1 MEEPKLTETR
11 DEYTYEELDGN
22 IEKCLTVI
30 IEKLKK
36 GQMSVMIGAG
46 FSKNANPAYPSW
58 PQLMISAYKELY
70 PDKYELHATKIREKI
85 EKNSGLEID
94 QDKEQ
99 PVKIIEEIQEELK
112 QVISNAIT
120 NPSGF
125 AQKYIDMK
133 GRREDLDIY
142 IEDALV
148 PIESSETN
156 SLELHEKL
164 LSLNW
169 NDIIT
174 TNWDT
179 LLERANSNG
188 YYEVVKS
195 AKRLKVRN
203 RRRIIK
209 INGSLRSDEEKRQ
222 RKYSFDDSFNYLYV
236 ITEDDFNNYHIEHP
250 DFSNFMKVKML
261 QDAFCLIGFSG
272 NDPNFRY
279 WIKELK
285 RTMTKGGNTEEP
297 NPIFFIDTST
307 GYPDPATL
315 QYYKNNYIVRISLD
329 ESVKY
334 IKGSLNK
341 IETMISDLSMQEIE
355 NKISEKFLILFK
367 YMQNVNSSSEKSP
380 VINQNKYNNIL
391 KVIAYKDINIST
403 DINDTTAI
411 NTLPVFYFNNLYY
424 SEYIITYMRNTLR
437 DTDAWTENEYLAVY
451 NLCVSNYYTISNIY
465 EPNILKKITENY
477 NKKILPEKKVFSF
490 LQQILKSDRHN
501 DEQNTKLNNYSKS
514 LSKIDEYKNMLTY
527 EKALRLYEDFE
538 YEELQSLLNEWKPEN
553 DKHVDALSVLKK
565 LRLVLAF
572 DNIMFLQSKKE
583 DVKNLLDAA
592 EKAAL
597 EDADK
602 QILLFI
608 KDCRRRILSIID
620 YLEPNDI
627 INKEISEL
635 IAQGYKLSDEYIK
648 ELLAKPSNNSL
659 KPNED
664 VRYSRTLIQY
674 PDPKK
679 TFPAVFRIFNFIEYT
694 GIPAYFCLEKT
705 QLLKLVQD
713 NKDNQYCLFQ
723 LFLKSI
729 PFFGNSASEDTLRT
743 IVPSI
748 LRYMEIKMLTFLY
761 DGVFKIIKYKIDK
774 IINPTVYVYIMTE
787 IIKRIPQ
794 SEYTDYIS
802 YIIRK
807 IEEKNNIVI
816 SCIIRG
822 EMWGWKKPFFE
833 ILKRIDSFAD
843 YKKILIWIMEE
854 FLKDCKELSRSNSYG
869 YEQSEFF
876 SYYIALITDSKFTD
890 EKKEFFASEKGKQ
903 LIDEDM
909 QYTKK
914 LALYAYDYMKEG
926 IQKELIAYFE
936 EHYTIRIDPYFI
948 TKLKTDK
955 LKNRC
960 LNLIKE
966 YDVQVYSSL
975 DYSLLHLVKA
985 LNTSQL
991 LNDEDKKTI
1000 CRYIADKYKIL
1011 QKNIDY
1017 FKHDPYMH
1025 YTNLQNEFFLI
1036 IAEILTKKQLQKD
1049 IEFNKIYTELEKIY
1063 KAEKSESLEFKWL
1076 YTDDLQK
1083 FKQYFLETLSCF
1095 SYLHLEKQYLPI
1107 INICLSKIIVQNS
1120 AEFEAVLEQFINVYK
1135 GKYGDGVFENE
1146 TTTGILIQILTKF
1159 RIEIP
1164 FCYDDLFIKA
1174 QMQRLAKYMEAV
1186 NIKDEVIDYWLNED
1200 ISTSQ

>member
-1 MEEPKLTETR
+1 MEEPKLIDTKHEFS
-11 DEYTYEELDGN
+11 YEKLDGN
-22 IEKCLTVI
+22 ITNCLTAI

-46 FSKNANPAYPSW
+46 FSKNANPAYPNW
-58 PQLMISAYKELY
+58 EELLVPAYC
-70 PDKYELHATKIREKI
+70 ELHSICESTLSKDKRKKI
-85 EKNSGLEID
+85 EQEIS
-94 QDKEQ
+94 K
-99 PVKIIEEIQEELK
+99 
-112 QVISNAIT
+112 
-120 NPSGF
+120 NPSKI
-125 AQKYIDMK
+125 AQEYIDMK

-142 IEDALV
+142 IEKILSMID
-148 PIESSETN
+148 N
-156 SLELHEKL
+156 SLVTNLTTHRSL
-164 LSLNW
+164 LKINW

-179 LLERANSNG
+179 LLEKGFSNE
-188 YYEVVKS
+188 YIIIKK
-195 AKRLKVRN
+195 AKELKYQN
-203 RRRIIK
+203 KKRIIK
-209 INGSLRSDEEKRQ
+209 INGSLRTSEEQEKRI
-222 RKYSFDDSFNYLYV
+222 YNFDDCFDYLYV
-236 ITEDDFNNYHIEHP
+236 ITEDDFNTYHSKHS
-250 DFSNFMKVKML
+250 DFSNFMKVKIL
-261 QDAFCLIGFSG
+261 QDSFCLIGFSG

-307 GYPDPATL
+307 EYPDPATL

-341 IETMISDLSMQEIE
+341 IETTISDLSMQEIE

-380 VINQNKYNNIL
+380 VINHNKYNNIL

-451 NLCVSNYYTISNIY
+451 NLCISNYYTISNIY

-538 YEELQSLLNEWKPEN
+538 YEGLQSLLNEWKPEN
-553 DKHVDALSVLKK
+553 DKHIDALSVLKK
-565 LRLVLAF
+565 LRLLLAF

-635 IAQGYKLSDEYIK
+635 IAQGYKLPDEYIK

-774 IINPTVYVYIMTE
+774 IIINPTVYVYIMTE

-794 SEYTDYIS
+794 SEYTDYIP

-854 FLKDCKELSRSNSYG
+854 FLKDCKELSRSHSYSYG
-869 YEQSEFF
+869 QSEFL
-876 SYYIALITDSKFTD
+876 SYYIALITDGKFTD
-890 EKKEFFASEKGKQ
+890 EKKEFFTSERGKQ
-903 LIDEDM
+903 LIAEDTR
-909 QYTKK
+909 YTKK
-914 LALYAYDYMKEG
+914 LALYAYDYMEEC
-926 IQKELIAYFE
+926 IQKKLISYFE

-948 TKLKTDK
+948 TKLKSDK
-955 LKNRC
+955 IKDKC
-960 LNLIKE
+960 LDLIKQ
-966 YDVQVYSSL
+966 YDVKAYSSL
-975 DYSLLHLVKA
+975 DYSLLRLIKA
-985 LNTSQL
+985 LSYSNL
-991 LNDEDKKTI
+991 LDDADKKTI
-1000 CRYIADKYKIL
+1000 CTCIADKYKIL
-1011 QKNIDY
+1011 QENIDY
-1017 FKHDPYMH
+1017 FKHDPFKRH
-1025 YTNLQNEFFLI
+1025 IDLQNDFFLI
-1036 IAEILTKKQLQKD
+1036 ISEILTKEQLQKD
-1049 IEFNKIYTELEKIY
+1049 TELNTIYTELETVY
-1063 KAEKSESLEFKWL
+1063 KEQNAYLLSTEWL
-1076 YTDDLQK
+1076 YADDLQK
-1083 FKQYFLETLSCF
+1083 FKQAFLESISCF
-1095 SYLHLEKQYLPI
+1095 SYLHLEQQYLPI
-1107 INICLSKIIVQNS
+1107 INICLSKIIVQDS

-1135 GKYGDGVFENE
+1135 AKYGDGVFENDA
-1146 TTTGILIQILTKF
+1146 TTIILIQILRKF
-1159 RIEIP
+1159 KTEIP
-1164 FCYDDLFIKA
+1164 FCYDDLFIKV
-1174 QMQRLAKYMEAV
+1174 QMRKLVKYMKSA
-1186 NIKDEVIDYWLNED
+1186 NIENEVIDYWLDER
-1200 ISTSQ
+1200 

>member
-1 MEEPKLTETR
+1 MEDQKLIDTIHEF
-11 DEYTYEELDGN
+11 TYEKLDGN
-22 IEKCLTVI
+22 IANCLNAI
-30 IEKLKK
+30 IEKLKN
-36 GQMSVMIGAG
+36 GQMSAMIGAG
-46 FSKNANPAYPSW
+46 FSKNANSAYPDWS
-58 PQLMISAYKELY
+58 QLMVDAYKELY
-70 PDKYELHATKIREKI
+70 PEKYESHEAKIRE
-85 EKNSGLEID
+85 EIIKKEGETD
-94 QDKEQ
+94 KDKEQ
-99 PVKIIEEIQEELK
+99 QEKIIQEKLRP
-112 QVISNAIT
+112 VISGIIRD
-120 NPSGF
+120 PSNL
-125 AQKYIDMK
+125 AQEYIDMK

-142 IEDALV
+142 IENALV
-148 PIESSETN
+148 VIEDNETN
-156 SLELHEKL
+156 NLTLHEKL

-179 LLERANSNG
+179 LLEQANRNSS
-188 YYEVVKS
+188 YAVVTS
-195 AKRLKVRN
+195 AKKLRIRN
-203 RRRIIK
+203 CQRIIK
-209 INGSLRSDEEKRQ
+209 INGSLRSNEEKNK
-222 RKYSFDDSFNYLYV
+222 RKYSFDDCFDYLYV
-236 ITEDDFNNYHIEHP
+236 ITEDDFNTYHSKHP

-261 QDAFCLIGFSG
+261 QDSFCLIGFSG
-272 NDPNFRY
+272 SDPNFKY
-279 WIKELK
+279 WVKELK

-307 GYPDPATL
+307 EAPEPATL
-315 QYYKNNYIVRISLD
+315 QYYKNNYIVRMSLD
-329 ESVKY
+329 ESVNY
-334 IKGSLNK
+334 IKGNPNK
-341 IETMISDLSMQEIE
+341 IKTTILDENYYTSSTEEIGRG
-355 NKISEKFLILFK
+355 ISEKLLLLFK
-367 YMQNVNSSSEKSP
+367 YISRNTDRNETALIIAPS
-380 VINQNKYNNIL
+380 KYNDIL
-391 KVIAYKDINIST
+391 KAIAYKDINIST
-403 DINDTTAI
+403 DINDATAI

-437 DTDAWTENEYLAVY
+437 DIDAWTENEYPAVY

-465 EPNILKKITENY
+465 EPNILKKIIENY
-477 NKKILPEKKVFSF
+477 NKKILPEKKACSF

-501 DEQNTKLNNYSKS
+501 DEQNTKLNNYSKR

-553 DKHVDALSVLKK
+553 DKHIDALSVLKK
-565 LRLVLAF
+565 LGLLLAF
-572 DNIMFLQSKKE
+572 DNIMFLQSKKDE
-583 DVKNLLDAA
+583 LKRLFDTAEQTALKDAN
-592 EKAAL
+592 
-597 EDADK
+597 K

-608 KDCRRRILSIID
+608 KDCRRHILSVID

-635 IAQGYKLSDEYIK
+635 LAQGYKLPYEYIN

-723 LFLKSI
+723 LFFKSI

-761 DGVFKIIKYKIDK
+761 GGAFKIIKYKIDK

-794 SEYTDYIS
+794 SEYTDYIF
-802 YIIRK
+802 YIIKK

-816 SCIIRG
+816 SCIMRG
-822 EMWGWKKPFFE
+822 QMWGWKKPFLE

-843 YKKILIWIMEE
+843 YKKILVWIMEE
-854 FLKDCKELSRSNSYG
+854 FLEDCKELLRSHSYSYG
-869 YEQSEFF
+869 QSEFL
-876 SYYIALITDSKFTD
+876 SYYIALITDGKFTD
-890 EKKEFFASEKGKQ
+890 EKKEFFISEKGKQ

-914 LALYAYDYMKEG
+914 LALYAYDCVEPC
-926 IQKELIAYFE
+926 IQNKLISYFE
-936 EHYTIRIDPYFI
+936 KHYTIRIDPYFI
-948 TKLKTDK
+948 TKLKTNK

-966 YDVQVYSSL
+966 YDVKAYSSL

-1011 QKNIDY
+1011 QENIDY
-1017 FKHDPYMH
+1017 FKHDPYKR
-1025 YTNLQNEFFLI
+1025 YINLQNEFFLI

-1049 IEFNKIYTELEKIY
+1049 TEFNKIYTEFEKMY
-1063 KAEKSESLEFKWL
+1063 KAEKSELLEFKWL

-1095 SYLHLEKQYLPI
+1095 SYLHLEQQYLPI
-1107 INICLSKIIVQNS
+1107 INICLSKIIVQDS
-1120 AEFEAVLEQFINVYK
+1120 AEFEAVIKQFIDIYE
-1135 GKYGDGVFENE
+1135 GKYGNSVFENE
-1146 TTTGILIQILTKF
+1146 ATTGILIQILTKF

-1174 QMQRLAKYMEAV
+1174 QMQRLAKCMKVA
-1186 NIKDEVIDYWLNED
+1186 NIENEVIDYWLDER
-1200 ISTSQ
+1200 

>member
-1 MEEPKLTETR
+1 MEEPKLIDTKHEFS
-11 DEYTYEELDGN
+11 YEKLDGN
-22 IEKCLTVI
+22 ITNCLTAI

-46 FSKNANPAYPSW
+46 FSKNANPAYPNW
-58 PQLMISAYKELY
+58 EELLVPAYC
-70 PDKYELHATKIREKI
+70 ELHSICESTLSKDKRKKI
-85 EKNSGLEID
+85 EQEIS
-94 QDKEQ
+94 K
-99 PVKIIEEIQEELK
+99 
-112 QVISNAIT
+112 
-120 NPSGF
+120 NPSKI
-125 AQKYIDMK
+125 AQEYIDMK

-142 IEDALV
+142 IEKTLSMIDNSRV
-148 PIESSETN
+148 TN
-156 SLELHEKL
+156 LTTHRSLLKI
-164 LSLNW
+164 NW

-179 LLERANSNG
+179 LLEKEFSNE
-188 YYEVVKS
+188 YIIIKK
-195 AKRLKVRN
+195 AKELKYQN
-203 RRRIIK
+203 KKRIIK
-209 INGSLRSDEEKRQ
+209 INGSLRTSEEQEKRI
-222 RKYSFDDSFNYLYV
+222 YNFDDCFDYLYV
-236 ITEDDFNNYHIEHP
+236 ITEDDFNTYHSKHS
-250 DFSNFMKVKML
+250 DFSNFMKVKIL
-261 QDAFCLIGFSG
+261 QDSFCLIGFSG

-307 GYPDPATL
+307 EYPDPATL

-380 VINQNKYNNIL
+380 VINHNKYNNIL

-403 DINDTTAI
+403 NINDTTAI

-477 NKKILPEKKVFSF
+477 NKKILPEKKVLSF

-553 DKHVDALSVLKK
+553 DKHIDALSVLKK

-635 IAQGYKLSDEYIK
+635 IAQGYKLPDEYIK

-743 IVPSI
+743 IIPSI

-876 SYYIALITDSKFTD
+876 SYYIALITDSKFIC
-890 EKKEFFASEKGKQ
+890 EKKEFFTSEKGKQ

-1025 YTNLQNEFFLI
+1025 YINLQNEFFLI

-1135 GKYGDGVFENE
+1135 GKYGDGVFENDA
-1146 TTTGILIQILTKF
+1146 TTIILIQILRKF
-1159 RIEIP
+1159 KTEIP
-1164 FCYDDLFIKA
+1164 FCYDDLFIKV
-1174 QMQRLAKYMEAV
+1174 QMRKLAKCMKAA
-1186 NIKDEVIDYWLNED
+1186 NIENEVIDYWLDER
-1200 ISTSQ
+1200 

>member
-1 MEEPKLTETR
+1 MEEPKLIDTKHEFS
-11 DEYTYEELDGN
+11 YEKLDGN
-22 IEKCLTVI
+22 ITNCLTAI

-46 FSKNANPAYPSW
+46 FSKNANPAYPNW
-58 PQLMISAYKELY
+58 EELLVPAYC
-70 PDKYELHATKIREKI
+70 ELHSICESTLNKDKRKKI
-85 EKNSGLEID
+85 EQEIS
-94 QDKEQ
+94 K
-99 PVKIIEEIQEELK
+99 
-112 QVISNAIT
+112 
-120 NPSGF
+120 NPSKI
-125 AQKYIDMK
+125 AQEYIDMK
-133 GRREDLDIY
+133 GRREDLDTY
-142 IEDALV
+142 IEKTLSRIDNSRV
-148 PIESSETN
+148 TN
-156 SLELHEKL
+156 LTTHRSLLKI
-164 LSLNW
+164 NW

-179 LLERANSNG
+179 LLEKEFSNE
-188 YYEVVKS
+188 YIIIKK
-195 AKRLKVRN
+195 AKELKYQN
-203 RRRIIK
+203 KKRIIK
-209 INGSLRSDEEKRQ
+209 INGSLRTSGEQEKRI
-222 RKYSFDDSFNYLYV
+222 YNFDDCFDYLYV
-236 ITEDDFNNYHIEHP
+236 ITEDDFNTYHSKHS
-250 DFSNFMKVKML
+250 DFSNFMKVKIL
-261 QDAFCLIGFSG
+261 QDSFCLIGFSG

-307 GYPDPATL
+307 EYPDPATL

-341 IETMISDLSMQEIE
+341 IETTISDLSMQEIE

-380 VINQNKYNNIL
+380 AINHNKYNNIL
-391 KVIAYKDINIST
+391 KAIAYKDINIST

-411 NTLPVFYFNNLYY
+411 NTLPIFYFNNLYY
-424 SEYIITYMRNTLR
+424 SDYIITYMRNALSNS
-437 DTDAWTENEYLAVY
+437 DTWTENEYLAVY
-451 NLCVSNYYTISNIY
+451 NLCVNNYYTISNIY
-465 EPNILKKITENY
+465 EQSTLEKIIEKY
-477 NKKILPEKKVFSF
+477 NKNILPEKKASVF

-553 DKHVDALSVLKK
+553 DKHIDALSVLKK
-565 LRLVLAF
+565 LGLLLAF
-572 DNIMFLQSKKE
+572 DNIMFLQSKKDE
-583 DVKNLLDAA
+583 LKRLFDTA
-592 EKAAL
+592 EQTAL
-597 EDADK
+597 NANK

-608 KDCRRRILSIID
+608 KDCRRRILSVID
-620 YLEPNDI
+620 YMEPNDI

-635 IAQGYKLSDEYIK
+635 LAQGYKLPYEYIS
-648 ELLAKPSNNSL
+648 ELLARPSNNSL

-664 VRYSRTLIQY
+664 IRYSRILIQY
-674 PDPKK
+674 PDPKER
-679 TFPAVFRIFNFIEYT
+679 FPAVFRIFNFIEYT

-743 IVPSI
+743 IVPAI
-748 LRYMEIKMLTFLY
+748 LRYIKLDILKELY
-761 DGVFKIIKYKIDK
+761 NKIFKIIKYRIDK
-774 IINPTVYVYIMTE
+774 AINPTVYVYIMNE
-787 IIKRIPQ
+787 IIKRLHQ
-794 SEYTDYIS
+794 SECADYIS
-802 YIIRK
+802 YIIKK
-807 IEEKNNIVI
+807 IDKKNNIVI
-816 SCIIRG
+816 SCITSG
-822 EMWGWKKPFFE
+822 QMWGWKKPFLE

-854 FLKDCKELSRSNSYG
+854 FLEDCKELSRSHSYSYG
-869 YEQSEFF
+869 QSEFF
-876 SYYIALITDSKFTD
+876 PYYFALITDNKFIN
-890 EKKEFFASEKGKQ
+890 EKKKFFTSEKGKR
-903 LIDEDM
+903 LIAEDM

-914 LALYAYDYMKEG
+914 LALYAYDYMEEC
-926 IQKELIAYFE
+926 IQKKLISYFE
-936 EHYTIRIDPYFI
+936 EYYTIQIDPYFI

-966 YDVQVYSSL
+966 YDVKAYSSL

-985 LNTSQL
+985 LNASQL

-1011 QKNIDY
+1011 QENIDY
-1017 FKHDPYMH
+1017 FKHDPYKR
-1025 YTNLQNEFFLI
+1025 YINLQNEFFLI

-1049 IEFNKIYTELEKIY
+1049 TEFNKIYTELEKIY
-1063 KAEKSESLEFKWL
+1063 KAEKSELLEFKWL

-1107 INICLSKIIVQNS
+1107 INICLSKIIVQDS

-1135 GKYGDGVFENE
+1135 GKYGNSVFENE

-1174 QMQRLAKYMEAV
+1174 QMQRLAKYMDAV
-1186 NIKDEVIDYWLNED
+1186 NIKDEVIDYWLDER
-1200 ISTSQ
+1200 